1 MIFDNVKKNIERN
14 KKIKDAGGF
23 NAIPW
28 LRLPKFS
35 KIVPGVIKG
44 KYYLVTANSKVGK
57 SQIADFMFVLE
68 PYHFITTYPD
78 TKNTLDIDFFLLEM
92 SKEEKMKNV
101 LSKVFTYVVCSY
113 AIIALLGNVILL
125 FR

>member
-1 MIFDNVKKNIERN
+1 
-14 KKIKDAGGF
+14 
-23 NAIPW
+23 
-28 LRLPKFS
+28 
-35 KIVPGVIKG
+35 
-44 KYYLVTANSKVGK
+44 
-57 SQIADFMFVLE
+57 
-68 PYHFITTYPD
+68 
-78 TKNTLDIDFFLLEM
+78 M